1 MKKVLTLIAIAI
13 LTGVLSPTYAD
24 TINYRIKQE
33 GSSMVIVPYYPD
45 NFIQK
50 TVPEYK
56 PAPAPAQIPYYS
68 NKNLP
73 KCKNRNKVV

>member
-1 MKKVLTLIAIAI
+1 MKKILTLVAVAI
-13 LTGVLSPTYAD
+13 LAGMLSPTYAD
-24 TINYRIKQE
+24 RMNYRIKQE

-50 TVPEYK
+50 NVPEYK
-56 PAPAPAQIPYYS
+56 SAPAQIPFYS

>member
-1 MKKVLTLIAIAI
+1 MKKILTFVAIAI
-13 LTGVLSPTYAD
+13 LTGILSPTYAD
-24 TINYRIKQE
+24 TMNYRIKQE

-56 PAPAPAQIPYYS
+56 SAPAQIPYYS

-73 KCKNRNKVV
+73 KCKNRNKTV

>member
-13 LTGVLSPTYAD
+13 LTGALTPTYAD
-24 TINYRIKQE
+24 TMNYRIKQE

-56 PAPAPAQIPYYS
+56 SAPAQIPYYS

>member
-1 MKKVLTLIAIAI
+1 MKKILTLVAVAI
-13 LTGVLSPTYAD
+13 LTGMLSPTYAD
-24 TINYRIKQE
+24 TMNYRIKQE

-56 PAPAPAQIPYYS
+56 SAPAQIPFYS

>member
-1 MKKVLTLIAIAI
+1 MKKILKLVAVAI
-13 LTGVLSPTYAD
+13 LAGMLSPTYAD
-24 TINYRIKQE
+24 TMNYRIKQE

-56 PAPAPAQIPYYS
+56 SAPAQIPFYS